1 MIQLPPGCTVG
12 YGIRI
17 DIDDLTDDIVD
28 WYRIVGGVVTEDK
41 FYDRRGNEQATL
53 YVQYGKSKKCHY
65 IDDGTAWSKNKS
77 PARLHFLGEDASVAS
92 MFLLKFMEHIVD
104 HNLKEVLNRIEYNK
118 Y

>member
-12 YGIRI
+12 HSITI
-17 DIDDLTDDIVD
+17 DIDNLSMDVID
-28 WYRIVGGVVTEDK
+28 WYRTVGGVVTEDK
-41 FYDRRGNEQATL
+41 FYDRKGREQAMP
-53 YVQYGKSKKCHY
+53 YVQYGKGKKCHY
-65 IDDGTAWSKNKS
+65 HHNGVNNAV
-77 PARLHFLGEDASVAS
+77 RLHFLGEDASVAS